1 MYFQRTIAAQLRQAA
16 ATRPS
21 LIVTGARQ
29 VGKTT
34 LLKASFPEASYITF
48 DNILNMAS
56 AQESPG
62 AFLDRFEGPVILDEI
77 QYVPSLFPALKQR
90 IDEDRD
96 RNGRWL
102 LTGSQRFE
110 LMRNVS
116 ESLAGRIAISHLETL
131 SSQEL
136 RSGGLGFEDLA
147 GLIVKGGYPELW
159 SKPLIESESWF
170 EDYIKT
176 YIERDLKEIVQ
187 ARSLVDFRRFLSLA
201 AARNGE
207 LLNYSDLGPASGVSN
222 NTAKAW
228 MAALELSGIV
238 YILPPYFS
246 NSGKRLVKQ
255 PKLYFADTG
264 LACALVNIHSPGD
277 LERSGFAGHLWEN
290 LVFTELV
297 KSGRRRPGVDLFF
310 FRDHSGVELDFLL
323 ADAAGLTLI
332 DAKYSERIRP
342 ERLPFGKVEARLG
355 LPVVRRR
362 VAAPTGSPLALPM
375 DGYDIYDP
383 RLEAAGA

>member
-1 MYFQRTIAAQLRQAA
+1 MFIERALTQDLRKTA

-34 LLKASFPEASYITF
+34 LLKAAFPEATYITF

-56 AQESPG
+56 AQESPS
-62 AFLDRFEGPVILDEI
+62 AFLDRFEGPVILDEV
-77 QYVPSLFPALKQR
+77 QYVPALFPALKQN
-90 IDEDRD
+90 IDASRD
-96 RNGRWL
+96 RTGKWL

-110 LMRNVS
+110 LMKNVS
-116 ESLAGRIAISHLETL
+116 ESLAGRIAIFHLETL
-131 SSQEL
+131 SAQEL
-136 RSGGLGFEDLA
+136 RVGGIGIEGLS
-147 GLIVKGGYPELW
+147 GLIVQGGYPELW
-159 SKPLIESESWF
+159 STPLIDSGSWF

-187 ARSLVDFRRFLSLA
+187 ARSLIDFRRFLSLL

-207 LLNYSDLGPASGVSN
+207 LLNYSELGLACGVSN

-228 MAALELSGIV
+228 TAALELSGIV

-246 NSGKRLVKQ
+246 NAGKRLVKQ

-264 LACALVNIHSPGD
+264 LASALVNIHSSGD
-277 LERSGFAGHLWEN
+277 LSASAFAGHLWEN
-290 LVFTELV
+290 LVAMELI
-297 KSGRRRPGVDLFF
+297 KSCHRRPGIDLFF
-310 FRDHSGVELDFLL
+310 FRDHSGAEIDFVL
-323 ADAAGLTLI
+323 ADPAGLTLI
-332 DAKYSERIRP
+332 EAKYSERVRP
-342 ERLPFGKVEARLG
+342 ERLSFDKVEARLS
-355 LPVVRRR
+355 LPVIRRR
-362 VAAPTGSPLALPM
+362 VAAPTGNALALPM

-383 RLEAAGA
+383 RLE